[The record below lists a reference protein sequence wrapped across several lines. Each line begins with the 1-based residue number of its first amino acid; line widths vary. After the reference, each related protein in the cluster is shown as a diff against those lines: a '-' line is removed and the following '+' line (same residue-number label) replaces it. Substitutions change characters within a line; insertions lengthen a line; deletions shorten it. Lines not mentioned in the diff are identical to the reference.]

1 MDGAKGQALVM
12 KFYTGAVSPD
22 RKGGLSN
29 V

>member
-1 MDGAKGQALVM
+1 MDGVKGQAPAM